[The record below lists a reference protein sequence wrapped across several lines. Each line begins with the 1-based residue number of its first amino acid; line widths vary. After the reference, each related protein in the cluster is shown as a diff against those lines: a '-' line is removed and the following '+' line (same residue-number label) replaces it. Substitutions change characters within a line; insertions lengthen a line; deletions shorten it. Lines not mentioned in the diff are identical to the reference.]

1 MLHNSE
7 RKMSTKPTTRRDVQR
22 LTPEILSQYQNL
34 LLSNDLAGF
43 EKLLAQYAPAL
54 DDETRQE
61 LIEDFKHYA
70 ERILKHRWL
79 PSK

>member
-1 MLHNSE
+1 MT
-7 RKMSTKPTTRRDVQR
+7 TKPTTRKEAQK
-22 LTPEILSQYQNL
+22 LTPEILGHYHDL
-34 LLSNDLAGF
+34 LMQNDLGGF

-54 DDETRQE
+54 EDEEKQE

-70 ERILKHRWL
+70 ARILRHRWR